1 MPSQGITSSPLF
13 RYNQGRN
20 IKHLEIVMPFQFTP
34 LEIPEVILIETRRFG
49 DDRGFF
55 METYKQE
62 EFAANGI
69 HGPFVQDNCS
79 HSAQGVVRGLHY
91 QIPPHAQGKLL
102 VVVQGEIFDVA
113 VDIRRHSPTYG
124 QWVGAVLSARNGR
137 MLYIPSGFAH
147 GFCVLSE
154 SATLTYK
161 VTDVYMPAYE
171 QGIRWDDPTVGINWP
186 VTDPIL
192 SVRDKQLP
200 SLADVEN
207 PFVWTDRT

>member
-1 MPSQGITSSPLF
+1 ML
-13 RYNQGRN
+13 
-20 IKHLEIVMPFQFTP
+20 FQFTS
-34 LEIPEVILIETRRFG
+34 LEIPEVILVETRRFG

-55 METYKQE
+55 METYRQA

-69 HGPFVQDNCS
+69 PGPFVQDNCS

-91 QIPPHAQGKLL
+91 QVPPYAQGKFL
-102 VVVQGEIFDVA
+102 VAVQGEIFDVA
-113 VDIRRHSPTYG
+113 VDIRQGSPTFG

-137 MLYIPSGFAH
+137 MLYIPPGFAH

-171 QGIRWDDPTVGINWP
+171 QGICWNDPAIGINWP
-186 VTDPIL
+186 VSHPIL
-192 SVRDKQLP
+192 SARDKQLP
-200 SLADVEN
+200 SLAESGS
-207 PFVWTDRT
+207 PFVWVRGN